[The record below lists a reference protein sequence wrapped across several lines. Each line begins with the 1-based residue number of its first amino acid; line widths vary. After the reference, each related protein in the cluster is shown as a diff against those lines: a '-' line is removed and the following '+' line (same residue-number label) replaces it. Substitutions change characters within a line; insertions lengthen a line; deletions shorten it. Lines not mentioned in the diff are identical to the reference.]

1 MTDTGAITNFSAAD
15 NSAWFKI
22 KPKIN
27 GKTAANGRTDVEIVV
42 SLKYLSSFWKTL
54 ELSLINCKINLILIW
69 SDKYVLPNDTRATAF
84 AITDTKLFFPV
95 VTLSTQDNAKPLQ

>member
-1 MTDTGAITNFSAAD
+1 MTDAGAITNFSAAD

>member
-1 MTDTGAITNFSAAD
+1 MTDADAITNFSATD
-15 NSAWFKI
+15 NSAWFKV
-22 KPKIN
+22 KRKIN

-42 SLKYLSSFWKTL
+42 PLKYLSSFWKTL

-84 AITDTKLFFPV
+84 AITDTKRYFPV

>member
-1 MTDTGAITNFSAAD
+1 MTDAGAITNFSAAD

-42 SLKYLSSFWKTL
+42 PLKYLSSFWKTL

-84 AITDTKLFFPV
+84 AITDTKRFFPV